1 MYKQEI
7 QYILFELRSEIRIEI
22 PIIFSKM
29 QFDACFLLQIVALD
43 QHRLPT
49 KFTLIFCTEF
59 YYHANMSTNGNTRS
73 RWCYYCCL
81 VEKNKLTLFYSFKT
95 VQMTRHKNM
104 RILGTKYAQSAR
116 QSDITIQSRCFN
128 WAKTLKTILNIF
140 VINTNHI

>member
-1 MYKQEI
+1 MLTRWPLEI
-7 QYILFELRSEIRIEI
+7 FRGKMLSSWAALGI
-22 PIIFSKM
+22 SKCWT
-29 QFDACFLLQIVALD
+29 QNF
-43 QHRLPT
+43 HRPPT

-104 RILGTKYAQSAR
+104 RILGTKYAQSAG

>member
-1 MYKQEI
+1 MA
-7 QYILFELRSEIRIEI
+7 R
-22 PIIFSKM
+22 
-29 QFDACFLLQIVALD
+29 D
-43 QHRLPT
+43 HRAPT

-128 WAKTLKTILNIF
+128 WAKTLKTILSIF
-140 VINTNHI
+140 VINKITYNIFEDLHASYF

>member
-1 MYKQEI
+1 MI
-7 QYILFELRSEIRIEI
+7 WIYIIARRILPLRAKFHTWPKTSLKI
-22 PIIFSKM
+22 PWNVKKVLSFGI
-29 QFDACFLLQIVALD
+29 
-43 QHRLPT
+43 HRLPT
-49 KFTLIFCTEF
+49 EITLIFCTEF

-81 VEKNKLTLFYSFKT
+81 VEKNKLTLLYSFKT